1 MMRFVSLLALLFFC
15 TIVGYSQPGDPNG
28 GNPPGVPITGL
39 EVLLAGGA
47 ALGVRK
53 LIQNRKS
60 KA

>member
-1 MMRFVSLLALLFFC
+1 MRFVMLLAFVFC
-15 TIVGYSQPGDPNG
+15 FTILAHSQPGDPNG

-47 ALGVRK
+47 ALGIRK

>member
-1 MMRFVSLLALLFFC
+1 MLLALVFC
-15 TIVGYSQPGDPNG
+15 FTIIANCQPGDPNG

-60 KA
+60 KVR